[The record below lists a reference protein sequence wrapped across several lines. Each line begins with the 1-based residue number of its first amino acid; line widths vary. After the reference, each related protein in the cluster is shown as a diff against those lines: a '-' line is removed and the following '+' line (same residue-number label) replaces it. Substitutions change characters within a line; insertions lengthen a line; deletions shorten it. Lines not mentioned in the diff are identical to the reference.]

1 MLTQTLDFGA
11 LSTPWDQISQIRS
24 KGTLGATH
32 AESEHFVLPQF
43 LIRAFT
49 VVSETNAW
57 VHPHGVLL
65 VWKFASH
72 FSTNCCIRQVVHCMI
87 VGCIQG
93 VTFLIQ
99 GEWTSQ
105 AFTRKAKSS
114 IALGE
119 VSCFG
124 SNETSAPSKAILFP
138 KTPEK
143 LTMGFACSPTPVLNL
158 AYNAC
163 IANNTS
169 KEIKHTIHINKLT
182 FPQLWSG
189 SLKLKLPF

>member
-1 MLTQTLDFGA
+1 MHSNRKRNDNH
-11 LSTPWDQISQIRS
+11 QISPIYSLLETCLTHCLSMNFIFFNLFCQIIY
-24 KGTLGATH
+24 L
-32 AESEHFVLPQF
+32 
-43 LIRAFT
+43 
-49 VVSETNAW
+49 
-57 VHPHGVLL
+57 
-65 VWKFASH
+65 
-72 FSTNCCIRQVVHCMI
+72 
-87 VGCIQG
+87 
-93 VTFLIQ
+93 Q